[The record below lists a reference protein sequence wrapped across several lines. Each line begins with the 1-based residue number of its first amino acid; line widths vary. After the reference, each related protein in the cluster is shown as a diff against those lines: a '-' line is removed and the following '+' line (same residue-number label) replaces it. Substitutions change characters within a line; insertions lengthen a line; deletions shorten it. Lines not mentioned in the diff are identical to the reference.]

1 MASGQCKRGFA
12 SLAAMSMQPVPSRR
26 IALSFA
32 LVFVLGVVAMAA
44 GIWRY
49 GYQQALGQLAQR
61 AEADLAL
68 ASDRL
73 TTRLQVYR
81 ELAVL
86 TADHPALRGLEAPG
100 RREAAQAMLL
110 EVADKTGALDI
121 VYADA
126 GGRVLAAA
134 QGVIGP
140 DLAGAG
146 YFRRALHG
154 ALGAEHGLVGVAR
167 SGPEQSG
174 PDRRRAYYFAAPA
187 FGPDGAVI
195 GALVVVADVEDVE
208 RSWRGSLPAVFF
220 VDERREVFIANRS
233 DLLFWRRDPG
243 QLGLTPPGGAALPFG
258 TAQSG
263 GHEIWRLDWGQYLP
277 RQALHLTRDLP
288 LVGLTGEILVDVAP
302 ARRLAGLQAAT
313 VAAICLAFG
322 AVLFLVTE
330 RRRALA
336 QANARLEVR
345 VADRT
350 RALSQTN
357 AMLRREVAERQ
368 EAEAALQQAQADLV
382 QAGKLSAL
390 GQMSAGISHELN
402 QPLMAI
408 QQFADNGAAFLDR
421 GRGEKVA
428 ENLSRIA
435 DMAARMARIIKNLR
449 AFARNESEPMGK
461 VDLVQ
466 VIDSAVELTA
476 ARLRADAVQLD
487 WAAPAAG
494 LYVWGGE
501 VRLAQ
506 VFVNL
511 INNAADAMAG
521 GAARRIA
528 ITIADEEAQLA
539 VHVADSGPG
548 IADPDRIFEPF
559 YTTKEVSGEEGM
571 GLGLSISYG
580 LVQSFGGN
588 IRGVNAATGGA
599 VFTVELERCRQER
612 AA

>member
-1 MASGQCKRGFA
+1 MP
-12 SLAAMSMQPVPSRR
+12 PVPSRR

-32 LVFVLGVVAMAA
+32 LVFVLGVVAVAA

-86 TADHPALRGLEAPG
+86 TADHPVLRGLEAPG
-100 RREAAQAMLL
+100 RRRAAQAMLL

-126 GGRVLAAA
+126 SGRVLAAA

-140 DLAGAG
+140 DLADTG

-154 ALGAEHGLVGVAR
+154 ALGAEHGLAGPAR
-167 SGPEQSG
+167 GGPARVGPEQAG
-174 PDRRRAYYFAAPA
+174 PEQAAPDRRRAYYFAAPA

-220 VDERREVFIANRS
+220 VDERHEVFIANRS
-233 DLLFWRRDPG
+233 DLLFWHREPG
-243 QLGLTPPGGAALPFG
+243 QLGLTPPGGRALPFS
-258 TAQSG
+258 TTRSG

-408 QQFADNGAAFLDR
+408 RQFADNGAAFLDR
-421 GRGEKVA
+421 GQGEKVA

-487 WAAPAAG
+487 WAAPAAA

-521 GAARRIA
+521 GVVRRIA

-588 IRGVNAATGGA
+588 IRGTNASTGGA

>member
-1 MASGQCKRGFA
+1 MSFA
-12 SLAAMSMQPVPSRR
+12 RISHRW
-26 IALSFA
+26 IALA
-32 LVFVLGVVAMAA
+32 FVLGVALLGA

-49 GYQQALGQLAQR
+49 GYLQALGQLAQR
-61 AEADLAL
+61 ADADLAL

-73 TTRLQVYR
+73 ATQLQVYQ
-81 ELAVL
+81 ELAAL
-86 TADHPALRGLEAPG
+86 TVDRPALTGLGDPA
-100 RREAAQAMLL
+100 RRPAARALLQA
-110 EVADKTGALDI
+110 VADKTGALDI
-121 VYADA
+121 AYADA
-126 GGRVLAAA
+126 SGRVLAAA
-134 QGVIGP
+134 RGIVGP
-140 DLAGAG
+140 NLGGAG
-146 YFRRALHG
+146 YFRRAMQG
-154 ALGAEHGLVGVAR
+154 ALGSDHGLT
-167 SGPEQSG
+167 GPQG
-174 PDRRRAYYFAAPA
+174 RRVFYYAAPA
-187 FGPDGAVI
+187 FGADDAVR

-220 VDERREVFIANRS
+220 IDDRHEVFIANRTE
-233 DLLFWRRDPG
+233 LLFWRRAPG
-243 QLGLTPPGGAALPFG
+243 QAGLTPVGGGALPFSAG
-258 TAQSG
+258 RVG

-277 RQALHLTRDLP
+277 RRALHLVRDLP
-288 LVGLTGEILVDVAP
+288 VVGLTGEILVDVAP

-322 AVLFLVTE
+322 AVLFLATE
-330 RRRALA
+330 RRRALSE
-336 QANARLEVR
+336 ANAKLEAR

-350 RALSQTN
+350 RALSEAN
-357 AMLRREVAERQ
+357 VMLRREVVERE
-368 EAEAALQQAQADLV
+368 EAEAALKRAQADLV

-408 QQFADNGAAFLDR
+408 RQFADNGAAFVAR
-421 GRGEKVA
+421 GRPEKA
-428 ENLSRIA
+428 GENLSRIA
-435 DMAARMARIIKNLR
+435 EMAARMARIIRNLR

-466 VIDSAVELTA
+466 VIGSAVELTE
-476 ARLRADAVQLD
+476 ARLRADAVQLA
-487 WAAPAAG
+487 WEAPAAP

-521 GAARRIA
+521 RAGKRIV
-528 ITIADEEAQLA
+528 IA
-539 VHVADSGPG
+539 VADAGGRLVVSLRDSGPG
-548 IADPDRIFEPF
+548 IADPDKIFEPF
-559 YTTKEVSGEEGM
+559 YSTKEIGGDEGM

-588 IRGVNAATGGA
+588 IRGANAAGGGA
-599 VFTVELERCRQER
+599 VFTVELDRWTQER

>member
-1 MASGQCKRGFA
+1 M
-12 SLAAMSMQPVPSRR
+12 SLNRPSSRW
-26 IALSFA
+26 IVLA
-32 LVFVLGVVAMAA
+32 FVLGVVALAG

-49 GYQQALGQLAQR
+49 GYLQALGQLQQR

-68 ASDRL
+68 ASDRVA
-73 TTRLQVYR
+73 TQLQVYQ

-86 TADHPALRGLEAPG
+86 TVDRPALRGLEDPA
-100 RREAAQAMLL
+100 RRPAARALLQA
-110 EVADKTGALDI
+110 VADKTGALDI
-121 VYADA
+121 LYADA
-126 GGRVLAAA
+126 SGRVLAAA
-134 QGVIGP
+134 LGMIGP
-140 DLAGAG
+140 DVSGTG
-146 YFRRALHG
+146 YFRRAMHG
-154 ALGAEHGLVGVAR
+154 ALGSGHGLA
-167 SGPEQSG
+167 GPQG
-174 PDRRRAYYFAAPA
+174 RRAYYFAAPA
-187 FGPDGAVI
+187 FGPGGSVR
-195 GALVVVADVEDVE
+195 GALIVVADVEAVE

-233 DLLFWRRDPG
+233 ELLFWRRAPG
-243 QLGLTPPGGAALPFG
+243 QAGLTPADGRALPFSAG
-258 TAQSG
+258 RTGA
-263 GHEIWRLDWGQYLP
+263 HEIWRLDWGQYLP
-277 RQALHLTRDLP
+277 RRALHLVRELP
-288 LVGLTGEILVDVAP
+288 VVGLVGEILVDVAP

-322 AVLFLVTE
+322 AVLFLATE

-336 QANARLEVR
+336 EANAKLEAR

-357 AMLRREVAERQ
+357 AQLRREVVERE
-368 EAEAALQQAQADLV
+368 EAEAALKRAQAELV

-390 GQMSAGISHELN
+390 GQMSAGISHELS

-408 QQFADNGAAFLDR
+408 RQFADNGAAFLAR
-421 GRGEKVA
+421 GKADKAGA
-428 ENLSRIA
+428 NLTRIA
-435 DMAARMARIIKNLR
+435 EMAARMARIIKNLR

-466 VIDSAVELTA
+466 VIDSAVELTE
-476 ARLRADAVQLD
+476 ARLRSEGVALR
-487 WAAPAAG
+487 WSRPSG
-494 LYVWGGE
+494 PLFVWGGE
-501 VRLAQ
+501 VRLSQ

-521 GAARRIA
+521 RSEKR
-528 ITIADEEAQLA
+528 ITIEIEDDGARLTVQ
-539 VHVADSGPG
+539 VRDSGPG
-548 IADPDRIFEPF
+548 IADPDKIFEPF

-588 IRGVNAATGGA
+588 IRGANAADGGA
-599 VFTVELERCRQER
+599 VFTVELDRWREER